1 MDATLSDPLVGR
13 VLDGRYRVLGRIG
26 RGGMGVVY
34 RALDTRLDREV
45 ALKVLRADLAHD
57 LDARQRFVREAKSA
71 ARLAHPGIV
80 SVLDQGSDEE
90 TAYLVM
96 ELVPGR
102 TLRDVVR
109 EHGLLTPGEALAVA
123 SDVLDA
129 LSEAHRKGVLHRD
142 VKPANVLVG
151 DDGRVKVADFGLAR
165 SAAATAQ
172 STAGNGAEL
181 LGTAEYLAPERV
193 ARGVADARSDV
204 YGVGVLL
211 FEMLTGQPPFTGD
224 TPVRLAYRHVYD
236 DPPAPSSLVAGLPAA
251 LDRAVLKA
259 LAKDPDERYADAA
272 AFRAELRAARA
283 ALTPA
288 ELSARPARPAPGGA
302 GDTVRID
309 LTGLERDGEAGPPA
323 GAGALSALVA
333 PASAGGTADEAP
345 DAAVGSATGP
355 RARTADV
362 GWGPQGG
369 RRRRSVV
376 LMVATLVVLALAA
389 GLSWFFLAGPG
400 AWTTTPDVTGRDPDR
415 AAEALAAAG
424 LAVEREEAY
433 SDTVPAGVV
442 AATDPAAGDRVR
454 RDGTVTLVVSLGVE
468 QHPVPDVVGDPEADA
483 ARALTDGGLAV
494 GEVRREHSEDVP
506 EGDVVATDPA
516 AGTVLDHDTPVALV
530 VSLGR
535 QPIDVPDVTG
545 DTVAE
550 ARAALEDA
558 GLVVGGTREETSE
571 SVPAGAVVSQ
581 DPDDGTLFRG
591 DAVDLVVST
600 GPPLVEVPAVQGRQ
614 VADARAALEE
624 LGFRVR
630 VENVLGGIF
639 GTVRSS
645 DPDAGRA
652 VPRGSTI
659 TLTVV

>member
-57 LDARQRFVREAKSA
+57 PEARQRFVREAKSA

-172 STAGNGAEL
+172 STAGDGAEL
-181 LGTAEYLAPERV
+181 VGTAEYLAPERV

-236 DPPAPSSLVAGLPAA
+236 DPPAPSTLVPGLPAV

-259 LAKDPDERYADAA
+259 LAKDPDERYGDAA
-272 AFRAELRAARA
+272 AFRDELRAARA

-309 LTGLERDGEAGPPA
+309 LAALERDGEAGPPA

-333 PASAGGTADEAP
+333 PGGAEDGAPGAAAGGT
-345 DAAVGSATGP
+345 SGP
-355 RARTADV
+355 RARAADV

-415 AAEALAAAG
+415 AEAVLTAAG
-424 LAVEREEAY
+424 LGVEREEAH

-442 AATDPAAGDRVR
+442 AATDPAAGERVR
-454 RDGTVTLVVSLGVE
+454 RDGAVTLVVSLGVE

-494 GEVRREHSEDVP
+494 GEVRREFSEDVP
-506 EGDVVATDPA
+506 EGDVIATDPA

-530 VSLGR
+530 VSRGR

-545 DTVAE
+545 DALAE

-581 DPDDGTLFRG
+581 DPGDGTLFRG

-645 DPDAGRA
+645 DPGAGEA
-652 VPRGSTI
+652 VPRGSTV